1 MTPATP
7 NDYKRRILRVLV
19 HIQSHLDEDLSLEDL
34 ASVSNFSAF
43 HFHRVF
49 RGMVGEAVKEHVR
62 RLRLERA
69 AHRLRFTGQP
79 VTDIAFDAGYETH
92 ESFTRAFR
100 AMFEESPSEFRI
112 NHRVVAY
119 GNSPSGVHFV
129 SEGRLEDFRLA
140 PPSATPLSAR
150 VQSLEVM
157 RVAFVRHV
165 GAYDQVGAA
174 WDRLM
179 TWAGSRGV
187 FRGAPTLFGIVHDDP
202 EITPPARMR
211 YDAAVAVSGD
221 VAAEDDIGI
230 QSVGG
235 ERYVVVTHRGP
246 YETIGDTYARLCGEW
261 LPGSGAELLHA
272 PTLEFYR
279 NSPKSTPPEHLI
291 TDIYM
296 ALAN

>member
-7 NDYKRRILRVLV
+7 NDYMRRILRVLV

-79 VTDIAFDAGYETH
+79 VTGIAFDAGYETH

-100 AMFEESPSEFRI
+100 AMFGESPSEFRI
-112 NHRVVAY
+112 NHRVAAY
-119 GNSPSGVHFV
+119 GRSPSGVHFV
-129 SEGRLEDFRLA
+129 SEGQLENFRLA

-150 VQSLEVM
+150 VQSLGVM

-179 TWAGSRGV
+179 MWAGRRGV

-202 EITPPARMR
+202 EITPPERMR
-211 YDAAVAVSGD
+211 YDAAIAVTD
-221 VAAEDDIGI
+221 DIAAENDIGI

-246 YETIGDTYARLCGEW
+246 YETIGDTYAHLCGEW

-279 NSPKSTPPEHLI
+279 NSPKSTPPDDLI
-291 TDIYM
+291 TDVYM
-296 ALAN
+296 ALAT

>member
-1 MTPATP
+1 MRPLTPD
-7 NDYKRRILRVLV
+7 DYKKRILRVLV
-19 HIQSHLDEDLSLEDL
+19 HIQNNLDEDLSLEDL
-34 ASVSNFSAF
+34 ASLSHFSAF

-49 RGMVGEAVKEHVR
+49 RGMVGEPVKEHIR

-100 AMFEESPSEFRI
+100 AMFEESPSEFRN

-119 GNSPSGVHFV
+119 GNSPSGVHFA
-129 SEGRLEDFRLA
+129 SDGRLESFRPA
-140 PPSATPLSAR
+140 PAAATPLSAR
-150 VQSLEVM
+150 VQDLGVM
-157 RVAFVRHV
+157 KVAFVRHV
-165 GAYDQVGAA
+165 GPYNQVGSA

-179 TWAGSRGV
+179 MWAGSRGV
-187 FRGAPTLFGIVHDDP
+187 FRGAPILFGIVHDDP
-202 EITPPARMR
+202 EITPPERMR
-211 YDAAVAVSGD
+211 YDAAIAVT
-221 VAAEDDIGI
+221 DDITVDNDIGL

-235 ERYVVVTHRGP
+235 ERYVIVTHRGS

-261 LPGSGAELLHA
+261 LPCSGAELLHA

-279 NSPKSTPPEHLI
+279 NSPKTTPPENLM
-291 TDIYM
+291 TDIHM

>member
-1 MTPATP
+1 MKPVTPD
-7 NDYKRRILRVLV
+7 DYKKRILRVLV
-19 HIQSHLDEDLSLEDL
+19 HIQNHLDEELSLEEL
-34 ASVSNFSAF
+34 AAVSNFSAF

-49 RGMVGEAVKEHVR
+49 RGMVGEPVKEHVR

-100 AMFEESPSEFRI
+100 TMFGESPSEFRVK
-112 NHRVVAY
+112 HRVAAY

-129 SEGRLEDFRLA
+129 SEGQLEDFRMA
-140 PPSATPLSAR
+140 PVSVTPLQAR
-150 VQSLEVM
+150 VQNLSVM
-157 RVAFVRHV
+157 KVAFVRHV
-165 GAYDQVGAA
+165 GSYDQVGGA

-179 TWAGSRGV
+179 MWAGMRGV

-202 EITPPARMR
+202 EITPPDKMR
-211 YDAAVAVSGD
+211 YDAAIAVPDDTLVEG
-221 VAAEDDIGI
+221 DIGL
-230 QSVGG
+230 QLVGG
-235 ERYVVVTHRGP
+235 ERYVVTTHRGP
-246 YETIGDTYARLCGEW
+246 YERIGDTYARLCGEW
-261 LPGSGAELLHA
+261 LPCSGAELLHA

-279 NSPKSTPPEHLI
+279 NSPKNTSPEDLI
-291 TDIYM
+291 TDIHL

>member
-1 MTPATP
+1 MRPVTPD
-7 NDYKRRILRVLV
+7 DYKKRILRVLV
-19 HIQSHLDEDLSLEDL
+19 YIQNHLDEDLSLEDL
-34 ASVSNFSAF
+34 ASLSHFSAF

-49 RGMVGEAVKEHVR
+49 RGMVGEPVKEHVR

-79 VTDIAFDAGYETH
+79 VTDVAFDAGYEAH

-100 AMFEESPSEFRI
+100 AMFGESPSEFRV
-112 NHRVVAY
+112 NHRAVAY
-119 GNSPSGVHFV
+119 GSSPSGVHFV
-129 SEGRLEDFRLA
+129 SDGKLESFRPA
-140 PPSATPLSAR
+140 GVPATPLSAR
-150 VQSLEVM
+150 VHNLAAM
-157 RVAFVRHV
+157 KVAFVRHV
-165 GAYDQVGAA
+165 GPYDQVGGA

-179 TWAGSRGV
+179 AWAGRRGV

-202 EITPPARMR
+202 EITPPERIR
-211 YDAAVAVSGD
+211 YDAAIAVTD
-221 VAAEDDIGI
+221 EITAEDDIGI
-230 QSVGG
+230 QRVGG
-235 ERYVVVTHRGP
+235 ERYVTVTHRGP

-279 NSPKSTPPEHLI
+279 NSPKNTSPENLI
-291 TDIYM
+291 TDVHM

>member
-1 MTPATP
+1 MKPVTPD
-7 NDYKRRILRVLV
+7 DYKRRILRVLV
-19 HIQSHLDEDLSLEDL
+19 HIQNHLDEDLSLEDL
-34 ASVSNFSAF
+34 ASISHFSAF

-79 VTDIAFDAGYETH
+79 VTEIAFDAGYETH

-100 AMFEESPSEFRI
+100 AMFAESPSEFRVS
-112 NHRVVAY
+112 HRVVAY
-119 GNSPSGVHFV
+119 GSSPSGVHFV
-129 SEGRLEDFRLA
+129 SEGRLEDFRSA
-140 PPSATPLSAR
+140 PPSATPLSTR
-150 VQSLEVM
+150 VQNLSVI

-165 GAYDQVGAA
+165 GAYDQVGGA

-202 EITPPARMR
+202 EITPPERMR
-211 YDAAVAVSGD
+211 YDAAIAVTND
-221 VAAEDDIGI
+221 IAAEDDVGL

-279 NSPKSTPPEHLI
+279 NSPRNTAPENLI
-291 TDIYM
+291 TDIHM
-296 ALAN
+296 ALAT